1 MICDIKQHNYQPQQ
15 KQHRKQPT
23 NSPNEAARSNKKYF
37 LLFPSKGKIGDN
49 IVKTMK
55 RNANIG
61 RRLVYCCFND
71 VLVSSR
77 KYVKE

>member
-1 MICDIKQHNYQPQQ
+1 MKQQEV
-15 KQHRKQPT
+15 T
-23 NSPNEAARSNKKYF
+23 KKYF

-71 VLVSSR
+71 VLISSR